1 MFIATYNN
9 LPVLYVLL
17 IIAMYQKRL
26 TACKANSK
34 CCKCVFRCKQP
45 STIII
50 INVQGKCFKGLEKMV
65 QTGEGRVK
73 ENFKAIKRKRPS
85 WMLNFEKK
93 GISHIAKT

>member
-1 MFIATYNN
+1 MCI
-9 LPVLYVLL
+9 
-17 IIAMYQKRL
+17 
-26 TACKANSK
+26 
-34 CCKCVFRCKQP
+34 CKQP

-85 WMLNFEKK
+85 WNLNLEKK
-93 GISHIAKT
+93 GISHNYCKDMISFFPSLNCAGE

>member
-1 MFIATYNN
+1 
-9 LPVLYVLL
+9 
-17 IIAMYQKRL
+17 
-26 TACKANSK
+26 
-34 CCKCVFRCKQP
+34 
-45 STIII
+45 
-50 INVQGKCFKGLEKMV
+50 MV